1 MNSTMKQFYD
11 KWLGQG
17 CPPWTWPLAIT
28 ISVLT
33 LLNLRYVDYF
43 YFFITGIAFGCLAA
57 NLWFLHNEKH
67 DEITNSK

>member
-1 MNSTMKQFYD
+1 MNSTMKRFYD
-11 KWLGQG
+11 KWFAQG

-28 ISVLT
+28 VSVLT

-43 YFFITGIAFGCLAA
+43 YFFMTGIAVGSLAA